1 MNDEV
6 GSRLRQ
12 SRKAAGLTQQ
22 AVAKTIGVT
31 FGAASQWEQ
40 GITMPNGSNLL
51 ALAKLY
57 RVRPGWITAGQDSS
71 DEAEWAGSFDPWDSE
86 TPLGDDEVELPL
98 FREVE
103 IAAGVGT
110 YAVEENHGNVLR
122 FAKSSL
128 RRAGV
133 DAAAAGCA
141 FVVGDSMEPV
151 LPDGACVGIDTANT
165 SVKDGDMYALDH
177 GGLLRVKRL
186 YRVPGGGIRAS
197 SINPDYPDEIITPE
211 QMQDGFRI
219 IGRVFWYSAMI

>member
-1 MNDEV
+1 MDDEV
-6 GSRLRQ
+6 GSRLRE
-12 SRKAAGLTQQ
+12 SRKRMGLTQK
-22 AVAKTIGVT
+22 AVADVVGVS
-31 FGAASQWEQ
+31 FGAVSQWEQ
-40 GITMPNGSNLL
+40 GVTMPNGANLM

-57 RVRPGWITAGQDSS
+57 RVRPTWITTGQDAGN
-71 DEAEWAGSFDPWDSE
+71 EAEWAGSFDPWDSE

-103 IAAGVGT
+103 MACGVGT
-110 YAVEENHGNVLR
+110 YAVEENHGHVLR

-141 FVVGDSMEPV
+141 FVAGDSMEPV
-151 LPDGACVGIDTANT
+151 LPDGACVGIDTANKR
-165 SVKDGDMYALDH
+165 VRDGDMYAIDH

-186 YRVPGGGIRAS
+186 YRVPGGGLRAS
-197 SINPDYPDEIITPE
+197 SINPAYPDETITPE
-211 QMQDGFRI
+211 QMRDDFRV